1 MTPRR
6 EQWPSRLGTGARP
19 AELPTRP
26 LLAWVALA
34 ATFTAAAAACVVAI
48 IAPAPAA
55 AAPFVAIVCV
65 GCPLLAGQ
73 GCAPALASL
82 REHRAGRRALAG
94 LRSAL
99 DHLPETEHPLG
110 L

>member
-1 MTPRR
+1 MTRARSPA
-6 EQWPSRLGTGARP
+6 RLDTGART
-19 AELPTRP
+19 AELQAHP
-26 LLAWVALA
+26 LVALVA
-34 ATFTAAAAACVVAI
+34 LVATFTMAAAACVVAI

-82 REHRAGRRALAG
+82 RQNRAGRRAMAG